1 MSSMSILYI
10 RMMGYI
16 IRHIHN
22 RNLAA
27 ENIMTAYVRL
37 RFLCLS
43 LPVSAVSLVKRLN
56 AANIRLARNSILRT
70 ANEVTST
77 HTFTIVPNDH

>member
-1 MSSMSILYI
+1 
-10 RMMGYI
+10 MMGYI

-22 RNLAA
+22 RDLAA

-37 RFLCLS
+37 RFVCLS
-43 LPVSAVSLVKRLN
+43 LPASAVSLMERLT
-56 AANIRLARNSILRT
+56 AAKIRMSKNSILRT

-77 HTFTIVPNDH
+77 HTLTSLPKNTYLLNLYYY